1 MTETPKPLPVRGRPT
16 TLLTADM
23 IKLIA
28 GAVEQG
34 KTRSEAAAAA
44 GVSSSVVARWI
55 TIGRRLRDVGS
66 AEGTLP
72 SQEWLCLRL
81 VKSVTEAEERRE
93 RVVAE
98 EAAAAVGPPKAKG
111 RPPLLLPW
119 HVDTVV
125 DALAA
130 GETRAAAAAAAGV
143 TGRTLQ
149 RWLARGA
156 RAHFGAPR
164 TEYETRCAA
173 LYRRVRD
180 VEKESVA
187 EHQDVPEIETKS
199 LEGLDLTL
207 SREEIEAI
215 EQKWAASF
223 PRHGGVIVPDASRWT
238 ARTIDLAKLP
248 AGAQVQGFDPD
259 RIAENSITI
268 GKISRDSIAV
278 TMPQK
283 PLDWA
288 ELVVAMDKL
297 SVLSTPSGTVVDI
310 RPARGR
316 VRTWLRNAL
325 TRAAQAL

>member
-1 MTETPKPLPVRGRPT
+1 MTETPKPLPVRSRPT

-93 RVVAE
+93 QALAE
-98 EAAAAVGPPKAKG
+98 EAAAAVGVPKAVG
-111 RPPLLLPW
+111 RPPLLTPS

-125 DALAA
+125 QALAA
-130 GETRAAAAAAAGV
+130 GQTRTAAAAAAGV

-149 RWLARGA
+149 RWLTRGA
-156 RAHFGAPR
+156 RAYFGAAR
-164 TEYETRCAA
+164 TEYEQRCAE
-173 LYRRVRD
+173 LYTRVKAA
-180 VEKESVA
+180 EKTVVPED
-187 EHQDVPEIETKS
+187 QDVPGIEHKS
-199 LEGLDLTL
+199 LEEAGVARGGILSRAAAERFEEQWDAAWGPRAVPAPGSMRLDL
-207 SREEIEAI
+207 
-215 EQKWAASF
+215 
-223 PRHGGVIVPDASRWT
+223 P
-238 ARTIDLAKLP
+238 KLP
-248 AGAQVQGFDPD
+248 AGARVQPFDRD
-259 RIAENSITI
+259 RIAENAITA
-268 GKISRDSIAV
+268 GVISQDSIIA
-278 TMPQK
+278 TRPPKQFTWQ
-283 PLDWA
+283 D
-288 ELVVAMDKL
+288 LVVDVNKL
-297 SVLSTPSGTVVDI
+297 SVLSTPSGEVVDI

-316 VRTWLRNAL
+316 VRTWLRTVL